1 MAVDTPYEDI
11 SSSVKNKL
19 ANIANL
25 QVKAGVLFNNSTYQD
40 RENIMQTTYN
50 LVKNSAN
57 EAAMLAS
64 LNSMEVSIQ
73 RQIDEHTLSSQS
85 ASPGSTYSNAI
96 MSDSKATELLNSAN
110 LGSSLSLEDVP
121 GAISSNSILA
131 GMTDE
136 VQNSEAAQAA
146 VGSQTAMDIG
156 ALYRHGSGRLV
167 DFTYTD
173 GTDDDSR
180 RAYMQ
185 LQGETTAL
193 TSQIAGEDKD
203 LLQSVYNHLING
215 YTSIIITSVQENLM
229 ERQSIMPTI
238 GDNFAATFSG
248 AEPQILVISG
258 LLPFDASAE
267 GSWFISFLNA
277 YKFFIRASK
286 LAQFR
291 CSLKITFPDFT
302 SYTCYPVSINNSL
315 VSDQD
320 NIIPFS
326 MTAVVIQPPPNKAY
340 GYDSS
345 VTEPENT
352 AEEVA
357 EETSDETKQAD
368 IEKEVTKDPKEVAKT
383 SEKKSFVDSVSSWVN
398 KVTTSKEMQEVNKAL
413 TVANQVS
420 GAISSITGKPYGSR
434 YYSGKIGRG
443 TYD

>member
-1 MAVDTPYEDI
+1 MSQQDTSSQNII
-11 SSSVKNKL
+11 SSS
-19 ANIANL
+19 
-25 QVKAGVLFNNSTYQD
+25 QYAGKIMEDLKSDSVISST
-40 RENIMQTTYN
+40 R
-50 LVKNSAN
+50 L
-57 EAAMLAS
+57 
-64 LNSMEVSIQ
+64 
-73 RQIDEHTLSSQS
+73 
-85 ASPGSTYSNAI
+85 GST
-96 MSDSKATELLNSAN
+96 K
-110 LGSSLSLEDVP
+110 SLADIP
-121 GAISSNSILA
+121 GVISSNSILA
-131 GMTDE
+131 GMTEE
-136 VQNSEAAQAA
+136 VRNSTAAQAA
-146 VGSQTAMDIG
+146 VGSQTAMDISGLYTHG
-156 ALYRHGSGRLV
+156 AGRLV

-173 GTDDDSR
+173 GTDDASR

-258 LLPFDASAE
+258 LLPFDASPA

-320 NIIPFS
+320 NVVPFS

-340 GYDSS
+340 GYDSA
-345 VTEPENT
+345 VTEPGNT

-383 SEKKSFVDSVSSWVN
+383 SEKKSFVESVSGWVN

-420 GAISSITGKPYGSR
+420 GAISAITGKPYGSR